1 MPSDPEDDYIP
12 WIQQFCQLFG
22 HDYFVQVSQEFIED
36 DFNLTGL
43 SSQVPFYREALYTI
57 LDYQVETAEDHNTST
72 TNTTTTTTTTTTTAT
87 ATTTTTTAAAAAA
100 ANANKNPANNNMANN
115 HNDTRGGG
123 NGKSKSSNTANSEL
137 PNQALLAHSAELLYG
152 LIHARYIVSKQ
163 GLTAMASKFEK
174 NDFGSCPRY
183 FCDGMHLIPVG
194 STDIPGQ
201 ETVRLYCPC
210 CNDIYIPSSSR
221 YLNIDGAYFGTTFP
235 GLLVKMFPEI
245 ENQCRIRINKFS
257 QNDFG
262 LKLFGFKINELS
274 STGPRMKWLRMHPK
288 TSEEKKEYDFCEY
301 TVPKLTYDDEEE
313 EKEDKEED
321 GDDDDDEEDEDEMD
335 EDEENDNDDDDKT
348 MASE

>member
-1 MPSDPEDDYIP
+1 MPSDLEDEYVP
-12 WIQQFCQLFG
+12 WIQQFCELFG
-22 HDYFVQVSQEFIED
+22 HDYFVQVSQDFIED

-57 LDYQVETAEDHNTST
+57 LDYQVETAEDHAN
-72 TNTTTTTTTTTTTAT
+72 NTTTTM
-87 ATTTTTTAAAAAA
+87 A
-100 ANANKNPANNNMANN
+100 ANPSCSNNHNNSANMSANNNNN
-115 HNDTRGGG
+115 NESSRGGASMAS
-123 NGKSKSSNTANSEL
+123 KSKVSTTTPDL
-137 PNQALLAHSAELLYG
+137 PNKALLMRSAELLYG

-210 CNDIYIPSSSR
+210 CNDIYLPSSSR

-288 TSEEKKEYDFCEY
+288 TLEEKKEYDFCEY
-301 TVPKLTYDDEEE
+301 SVPKLAFDGEDDDDEEE
-313 EKEDKEED
+313 DDDDDDEME
-321 GDDDDDEEDEDEMD
+321 DDDDEEDEGQ
-335 EDEENDNDDDDKT
+335 NDDDKT

>member
-1 MPSDPEDDYIP
+1 MSDTEYIP
-12 WIQQFCQLFG
+12 WISQFTELFG

-43 SSQVPFYREALYTI
+43 SSQVPYYREALYTI
-57 LDYQVETAEDHNTST
+57 LDYQVETAEDKNGNNN
-72 TNTTTTTTTTTTTAT
+72 TNTTES
-87 ATTTTTTAAAAAA
+87 
-100 ANANKNPANNNMANN
+100 
-115 HNDTRGGG
+115 
-123 NGKSKSSNTANSEL
+123 SKKTEL
-137 PNQALLAHSAELLYG
+137 PNKALLAHSAELLYG

-163 GLTAMASKFEK
+163 GLTAMASKFER

-221 YLNIDGAYFGTTFP
+221 YLNIDGAFFGTTFP

-245 ENQCRIRINKFS
+245 ENHCKIRINKFS
-257 QNDFG
+257 SNDFG

-274 STGPRMKWLRMHPK
+274 ATGPRMKWLRMHPK
-288 TSEEKKEYDFCEY
+288 TELEKLEYEKCEYDI
-301 TVPKLTYDDEEE
+301 PKIINEEE
-313 EKEDKEED
+313 EEQDI
-321 GDDDDDEEDEDEMD
+321 DDDDDIEEEDDEEMD
-335 EDEENDNDDDDKT
+335 DDVEEADDKT

>member
-1 MPSDPEDDYIP
+1 MPSDPEEDYIP
-12 WIQQFCQLFG
+12 WIQQYCELFG
-22 HDYFVQVSQEFIED
+22 HDYFVQVAQDFIED

-43 SSQVPFYREALYTI
+43 SQQVPYYREALYTI
-57 LDYQVETAEDHNTST
+57 LDYQVETAEDHNNDESRS
-72 TNTTTTTTTTTTTAT
+72 
-87 ATTTTTTAAAAAA
+87 
-100 ANANKNPANNNMANN
+100 KRNPA
-115 HNDTRGGG
+115 
-123 NGKSKSSNTANSEL
+123 EL
-137 PNQALLAHSAELLYG
+137 PNKALLAHSAELLYG

-163 GLTAMASKFEK
+163 GLTAMASKFER

-194 STDIPGQ
+194 STDVPGQ
-201 ETVRLYCPC
+201 ETVRLFCPC

-221 YLNIDGAYFGTTFP
+221 YLNIDGAFFGTTFP

-274 STGPRMKWLRMHPK
+274 ATGPRMKWLRMHPK
-288 TSEEKKEYDFCEY
+288 TEEEKQEYNSCEY
-301 TVPKLTYDDEEE
+301 NVPISYLEEDEDMDDDEEE
-313 EKEDKEED
+313 E
-321 GDDDDDEEDEDEMD
+321 DDDEED
-335 EDEENDNDDDDKT
+335 DDDRT

>member
-1 MPSDPEDDYIP
+1 MPSDLEDDYIS
-12 WIQQFCQLFG
+12 WIQQFCEVFG
-22 HDYFVQVSQEFIED
+22 HDYFVQVSQDFIED

-43 SSQVPFYREALYTI
+43 SLQVPFYREALYTI
-57 LDYQVETAEDHNTST
+57 LDYQVETAEDHANT
-72 TNTTTTTTTTTTTAT
+72 
-87 ATTTTTTAAAAAA
+87 
-100 ANANKNPANNNMANN
+100 NNNNSISTNNNTNNNNNSNSNNSRGANS
-115 HNDTRGGG
+115 TG
-123 NGKSKSSNTANSEL
+123 NGNNNNSGSNKKSSSNAPEL
-137 PNQALLAHSAELLYG
+137 PNKALLAHLAELLYG
-152 LIHARYIVSKQ
+152 LIHARYIVSKP

-194 STDIPGQ
+194 STDVPGQ

-245 ENQCRIRINKFS
+245 ENQCRIRISKFS
-257 QNDFG
+257 ANDFG

-274 STGPRMKWLRMHPK
+274 STGPRMKWLRQHPK
-288 TSEEKKEYDFCEY
+288 TEEDKQEYEYCEY
-301 TVPKLTYDDEEE
+301 SVPKLKYL
-313 EKEDKEED
+313 D
-321 GDDDDDEEDEDEMD
+321 GEGGDDEEDASMGEEEDNM
-335 EDEENDNDDDDKT
+335 EEEEDDDDKT

>member
-1 MPSDPEDDYIP
+1 MPSDPEDDYTP
-12 WIQQFCQLFG
+12 WIQQFCELFG
-22 HDYFVQVSQEFIED
+22 HDYFVQVSQDFIED

-57 LDYQVETAEDHNTST
+57 LDYQVETAEDH
-72 TNTTTTTTTTTTTAT
+72 TNTTTTTTTTT
-87 ATTTTTTAAAAAA
+87 
-100 ANANKNPANNNMANN
+100 NNNNN
-115 HNDTRGGG
+115 NS
-123 NGKSKSSNTANSEL
+123 NNNNNINNNNNNSKSKSSSTSEL
-137 PNQALLAHSAELLYG
+137 PNKSLLAHSAELLYG

-221 YLNIDGAYFGTTFP
+221 YLNIDGAFFGTTFP

-245 ENQCRIRINKFS
+245 ENQCRIRIQKFS

-274 STGPRMKWLRMHPK
+274 STGPRMKWLRTHPK
-288 TSEEKKEYDFCEY
+288 TIEEKKEYDYCEY
-301 TVPKLTYDDEEE
+301 SVPKLTYSDDDGEEEDDDEDEDMDEDDEEE
-313 EKEDKEED
+313 LEE
-321 GDDDDDEEDEDEMD
+321 
-335 EDEENDNDDDDKT
+335 DDDKT

>member
-1 MPSDPEDDYIP
+1 MPSDPEEDYIP
-12 WIQQFCQLFG
+12 WIQQYCELFG
-22 HDYFVQVSQEFIED
+22 HDYFVQVAQDFIED

-43 SSQVPFYREALYTI
+43 SQQVPYYREALYTI
-57 LDYQVETAEDHNTST
+57 LDYQVETAEDHNNDESRS
-72 TNTTTTTTTTTTTAT
+72 
-87 ATTTTTTAAAAAA
+87 
-100 ANANKNPANNNMANN
+100 KRNP
-115 HNDTRGGG
+115 T
-123 NGKSKSSNTANSEL
+123 EL
-137 PNQALLAHSAELLYG
+137 PNKALLAHSAELLYG

-163 GLTAMASKFEK
+163 GLTAMASKFER

-194 STDIPGQ
+194 STDVPGQ
-201 ETVRLYCPC
+201 ETVRLFCPC

-221 YLNIDGAYFGTTFP
+221 YLNIDGAFFGTTFP

-274 STGPRMKWLRMHPK
+274 ATGPRMKWLRMHPK
-288 TSEEKKEYDFCEY
+288 TEEEKQEYNSCEY
-301 TVPKLTYDDEEE
+301 NVPISYLEEDEDMDDDEEE
-313 EKEDKEED
+313 E
-321 GDDDDDEEDEDEMD
+321 DDDEED
-335 EDEENDNDDDDKT
+335 DDDRT